1 MTDVAVVGF
10 AQSPCG
16 VREDA
21 TTSGVEMLV
30 PIFAEVFGATGLTK
44 ADIGFWCSGSSDYL
58 AGRAFSFVSAVDA
71 IGAVPPAMESHVEMD
86 GAWALYEA
94 WVKILTGE
102 AEIALAYGFGKSSGA
117 ELRRVLALQ
126 LDPYLLAPLWPD
138 SVSVAALQARL
149 GLEAGRWTEKDMAEV
164 AARSRAAA
172 AANPRAQV
180 SGEVTADDLLA
191 RPYVAEPLRAHD
203 CAPVGD
209 GAAVV
214 IMASAERARDLC
226 ARPAWITGFAHRIDS
241 GSLGARDL
249 LAVPSAAAAARA
261 AGISAGIA
269 PVEVGPVEVAPV
281 EVAPVDVA
289 PVEVAELHA
298 PFTHQEILLRE
309 ALGLG
314 DGVAVNPSGGALCG
328 NPMFAAGLARIGMA
342 AQAVMSGQ
350 AQRALGHATSGPAL
364 QQNLV
369 CVLERGGTMKQLAA
383 VLGVGQTRHR
393 SKRTDVS
400 IAGLCREAADRA
412 LQDAGLALADIDAV
426 VVGKAPDLF
435 EGVMMPELYLADAL
449 GAVGKPLLR
458 VHTAG
463 SVGGAT
469 GIVAASLVQAGLH
482 RRVLAVAFEKQSESN
497 AMWALSIAPPF
508 SLPVVAGAGGYFAP
522 HIRAYIRRSGAPSH
536 IGAMVAVK
544 DRRNGA
550 LNPYAHLQQADIT
563 LESVQASPMLWDP
576 VRYDET
582 CPSSD
587 GACAVVIGDEAAAE
601 ASQAPVA
608 WIRATAMRSEPTMFA
623 GKDHVNPRAG
633 AEAAAALWRQAGI
646 TDPLDEIDV
655 AEIYVPFSWYEP
667 MWLENLGFAA
677 PGEGWR
683 LTEAGET
690 AIGGRLPVNP
700 SGGVL
705 SSNPIGASGLL
716 RFAEAALQVMGKAG
730 AHQVPGAR
738 TALGHAYGGGSQFF
752 SMWVVSSTPR

>member
-1 MTDVAVVGF
+1 VTEVAVIGF

-44 ADIGFWCSGSSDYL
+44 ADIGFWCSGSCDYL

-172 AANPRAQV
+172 AGNPRAQV
-180 SGEVTADDLLA
+180 SGEIAADELLG

-214 IMASAERARDLC
+214 IIASAERARDLC

-249 LAVPSAAAAARA
+249 LAVPSAAGAARA
-261 AGISAGIA
+261 AGVAGMA
-269 PVEVGPVEVAPV
+269 AGVAPL
-281 EVAPVDVA
+281 EVA

-342 AQAVMSGQ
+342 AQAVISGH
-350 AQRALGHATSGPAL
+350 AGRALGHATSGPAL

-369 CVLERGGTMKQLAA
+369 CVME
-383 VLGVGQTRHR
+383 GQ
-393 SKRTDVS
+393 
-400 IAGLCREAADRA
+400 
-412 LQDAGLALADIDAV
+412 
-426 VVGKAPDLF
+426 
-435 EGVMMPELYLADAL
+435 
-449 GAVGKPLLR
+449 
-458 VHTAG
+458 
-463 SVGGAT
+463 
-469 GIVAASLVQAGLH
+469 
-482 RRVLAVAFEKQSESN
+482 
-497 AMWALSIAPPF
+497 
-508 SLPVVAGAGGYFAP
+508 
-522 HIRAYIRRSGAPSH
+522 
-536 IGAMVAVK
+536 
-544 DRRNGA
+544 
-550 LNPYAHLQQADIT
+550 
-563 LESVQASPMLWDP
+563 
-576 VRYDET
+576 
-582 CPSSD
+582 
-587 GACAVVIGDEAAAE
+587 
-601 ASQAPVA
+601 
-608 WIRATAMRSEPTMFA
+608 
-623 GKDHVNPRAG
+623 
-633 AEAAAALWRQAGI
+633 
-646 TDPLDEIDV
+646 
-655 AEIYVPFSWYEP
+655 
-667 MWLENLGFAA
+667 
-677 PGEGWR
+677 
-683 LTEAGET
+683 
-690 AIGGRLPVNP
+690 
-700 SGGVL
+700 
-705 SSNPIGASGLL
+705 
-716 RFAEAALQVMGKAG
+716 
-730 AHQVPGAR
+730 
-738 TALGHAYGGGSQFF
+738 
-752 SMWVVSSTPR
+752 